1 MVVMFPGRV
10 GEHSESA
17 ICTAG
22 KPVWR
27 LRHVRKQFFVRVC
40 MYCEFCGTVSIMC
53 LKRLY
58 RCLKEAL
65 WHAGKVFLVWLWK
78 QCQCR
83 AMFILLIISIFLKMP
98 KTRVFAGGMALA

>member
-1 MVVMFPGRV
+1 MVVLFPGRV

-40 MYCEFCGTVSIMC
+40 MYCEFAERC
-53 LKRLY
+53 LLCAGKAFTGVWKRLY
-58 RCLKEAL
+58 GMPEKAFLYGCGSNVSAAQCL
-65 WHAGKVFLVWLWK
+65 F
-78 QCQCR
+78 C
-83 AMFILLIISIFLKMP
+83 
-98 KTRVFAGGMALA
+98 